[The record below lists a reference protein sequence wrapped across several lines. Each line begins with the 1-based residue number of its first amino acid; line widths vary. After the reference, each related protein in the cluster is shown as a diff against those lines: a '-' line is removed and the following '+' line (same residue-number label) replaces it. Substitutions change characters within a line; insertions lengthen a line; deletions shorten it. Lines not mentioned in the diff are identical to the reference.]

1 MCTAVVNSPQSAS
14 ASVSVSESE
23 SRWVRQP
30 AEKNPLRF
38 RRCHCYIF
46 VALPAYGLKNEDSRS
61 VENKVLSLC
70 LKSHRSAP

>member
-1 MCTAVVNSPQSAS
+1 MCTVVVNSPESAS

-23 SRWVRQP
+23 SRWVHQP
-30 AEKNPLRF
+30 AEKNPLCL

-61 VENKVLSLC
+61 VENKVLSVF